1 MEAISIA
8 ASVVGILSITAKLA
22 TGLTELIERGKNVP
36 GSIHSL
42 VSELNDMRGCLAQLQ
57 PLLQDTQRSAP
68 SRTAMLSLNQILT
81 INTSCVLTLSE
92 LEKFVDSFKKRQSLS
107 NLDRLRWLRN
117 ESRIERMLL
126 RIRASRSSLNLIL
139 VILTCVSIQ
148 EARAAIETLVPTVES
163 IRTSSQDV
171 SRRLATLEQTANH
184 APSMTE
190 VRETSHGD
198 NEHVS
203 EVASKA
209 GSSQAHAGREG
220 FSTTKDHA
228 ATPNST
234 SVDQPL
240 PHDLELLLQCS
251 RPYSRLQP
259 GLQRLALSSASNHT
273 GLDTLMTGISLSAV
287 SNLSLVS
294 LPISMHEIW
303 DTSHYIVET
312 DAPHSP
318 AQDEDRS
325 RSAFET
331 RNPSLFSDL
340 DKDDRNSSG
349 SSKTLVNPGSDTL
362 ENSDVTKTLPLK
374 QGLGIPKP
382 RRKIVFH
389 GTDESG
395 MSTLIKQMQIAYAPE
410 TISAAEL
417 ESIRF
422 QLWSNLLNA
431 FYITLIMIDE
441 NHWKY
446 ESDQVMAAADYFR
459 RNHESWNDG
468 CSWPVHRFHSSQA
481 EDWPL
486 PSAAPH
492 CFSTPN
498 VLLPFMETLW
508 WDPSFQRALK
518 RGHEYVQYDNIYYCF
533 RHRKQLFLQRRD
545 ISMADFLRVRI
556 LTRNITEKFL
566 ETTKFVYHVIDVNGA
581 RFGRKQ
587 WPHTWEGTNCLFFV
601 ASLAGYNR
609 CLIQDTDTNQ
619 MIESLEL
626 FEAVLPLI
634 STSSIVLI
642 FNKIDVFRQQIQE
655 HPLKTWFP
663 DFVGREKDP
672 EAALLYIEARFKAAK
687 SLYDEREIHVHYTD
701 ATNIEACQATLQDIE
716 ETVMP
721 QKSVSC
727 KGPAHGENFRH

>member
-1 MEAISIA
+1 M
-8 ASVVGILSITAKLA
+8 IT
-22 TGLTELIERGKNVP
+22 NV
-36 GSIHSL
+36 L
-42 VSELNDMRGCLAQLQ
+42 
-57 PLLQDTQRSAP
+57 P
-68 SRTAMLSLNQILT
+68 S
-81 INTSCVLTLSE
+81 
-92 LEKFVDSFKKRQSLS
+92 
-107 NLDRLRWLRN
+107 
-117 ESRIERMLL
+117 
-126 RIRASRSSLNLIL
+126 
-139 VILTCVSIQ
+139 VSIQ

-389 GTDESG
+389 G
-395 MSTLIKQMQIAYAPE
+395 M
-410 TISAAEL
+410 
-417 ESIRF
+417 F
-422 QLWSNLLNA
+422 NA
-431 FYITLIMIDE
+431 NT
-441 NHWKY
+441 
-446 ESDQVMAAADYFR
+446 
-459 RNHESWNDG
+459 
-468 CSWPVHRFHSSQA
+468 
-481 EDWPL
+481 
-486 PSAAPH
+486 
-492 CFSTPN
+492 
-498 VLLPFMETLW
+498 
-508 WDPSFQRALK
+508 
-518 RGHEYVQYDNIYYCF
+518 
-533 RHRKQLFLQRRD
+533 
-545 ISMADFLRVRI
+545 
-556 LTRNITEKFL
+556 
-566 ETTKFVYHVIDVNGA
+566 
-581 RFGRKQ
+581 
-587 WPHTWEGTNCLFFV
+587 
-601 ASLAGYNR
+601 
-609 CLIQDTDTNQ
+609 
-619 MIESLEL
+619 
-626 FEAVLPLI
+626 
-634 STSSIVLI
+634 
-642 FNKIDVFRQQIQE
+642 
-655 HPLKTWFP
+655 
-663 DFVGREKDP
+663 KDP
-672 EAALLYIEARFKAAK
+672 CTITF
-687 SLYDEREIHVHYTD
+687 
-701 ATNIEACQATLQDIE
+701 
-716 ETVMP
+716 
-721 QKSVSC
+721 
-727 KGPAHGENFRH
+727 